1 MAHRLANASYKALPE
16 EIFTIGQAITIEEW
30 QTLSDIGPKVAEALF
45 NWFHDNYNYDLMCR
59 LSRQGVTAVW
69 EEKLASQALSGKIF
83 VFTGRL
89 NSLTRAQAEARI
101 KQAG

>member
-1 MAHRLANASYKALPE
+1 MR
-16 EIFTIGQAITIEEW
+16 
-30 QTLSDIGPKVAEALF
+30 
-45 NWFHDNYNYDLMCR
+45 R

-69 EEKLASQALSGKIF
+69 EEKLASQPLNGKIF

-101 KQAG
+101 KQAGGQVSSQVSRQTDYVVVGADPGSKLARANDLGIKIINEAELLALLS

>member
-1 MAHRLANASYKALPE
+1 
-16 EIFTIGQAITIEEW
+16 
-30 QTLSDIGPKVAEALF
+30 
-45 NWFHDNYNYDLMCR
+45 MCR

-101 KQAG
+101 KQAGGQVSSQVSRQTDYVVVGADPGSKLARANDLGIKIINEAELLALLS